1 MIILIR
7 KRHVAYV
14 VLLCCFVAGL
24 SAVLWHGNAAFTAA
38 FAPGEEGASPVV
50 VVDAGHGGEDGGA
63 VAADGTVESGLNLAI
78 ARRVRDLLT
87 FAGVPTTVT
96 REGDAAIYDP
106 GSATLREKKV
116 SDLHNRVALVNE
128 LPGAV
133 LLSIHQ
139 NSLPSSPSTRG
150 AQVFWNRQ
158 EGAEELA
165 SSIQESL
172 NGAVNAG
179 HEKKAAQ
186 VPSSVYLMKE
196 ITAPGVLVECGFLSN
211 AAETEQ
217 LKDPAYQTKLA
228 AAIAAGVLN
237 SDKRRKRKAQPVCSV
252 LFPWEGAMKP
262 KTRFYCTECGNETPK
277 WAGKCPACGAWN
289 TIVEQPQ
296 AARAAGKGASRP
308 AGGGSV
314 RRARPVTE
322 LEADAEIRFSTG
334 MGELDRVLGGGAVKG
349 SLVLV
354 GGAPGIGKSTLMLQI
369 CESLCREN
377 KVLYVSGEESE
388 HQLKLRAKR
397 LDVQSERLFVIS
409 ETSLGDLLESVAA
422 EAPDVLIVD
431 SIQTLYNDALES
443 PAGSVSQ
450 VKDCTMALMQLAKG
464 QGITVFVIGHV
475 NKEGSIAG
483 PKVLE
488 HMVDCVLYFEG
499 DQHTAYRILRAAKNR
514 FGATNEIGVFE
525 MRDSGLVEVENPSE
539 MLLSGRPEDA
549 PGTCVTCVMEG
560 ARPVLAEIQALAV
573 SSPAGNPRRTSNG
586 FDYNRFAMLLA
597 VLEKRGGLK
606 VSACD
611 AYLNIIGGLSLDEP
625 AADLA
630 AVIAL
635 ASSYLDRPVPAD
647 LVAIGEVGLTGELRS
662 VSQLGQRV
670 SEVRRLGFTQCLIP
684 SRRTGELAAP
694 AGLRLIPVRNIGEA
708 IRAALRPSE

>member
-38 FAPGEEGASPVV
+38 FAPEEGTPFTV

-63 VAADGTVESGLNLAI
+63 VAGDGTVESGLNLAI

-165 SSIQESL
+165 SSIQEAL
-172 NGAVNAG
+172 NGAVNAR

-237 SDKRRKRKAQPVCSV
+237 SDKR
-252 LFPWEGAMKP
+252 
-262 KTRFYCTECGNETPK
+262 
-277 WAGKCPACGAWN
+277 
-289 TIVEQPQ
+289 
-296 AARAAGKGASRP
+296 
-308 AGGGSV
+308 
-314 RRARPVTE
+314 
-322 LEADAEIRFSTG
+322 
-334 MGELDRVLGGGAVKG
+334 
-349 SLVLV
+349 
-354 GGAPGIGKSTLMLQI
+354 
-369 CESLCREN
+369 
-377 KVLYVSGEESE
+377 
-388 HQLKLRAKR
+388 
-397 LDVQSERLFVIS
+397 
-409 ETSLGDLLESVAA
+409 
-422 EAPDVLIVD
+422 
-431 SIQTLYNDALES
+431 
-443 PAGSVSQ
+443 
-450 VKDCTMALMQLAKG
+450 
-464 QGITVFVIGHV
+464 
-475 NKEGSIAG
+475 
-483 PKVLE
+483 
-488 HMVDCVLYFEG
+488 
-499 DQHTAYRILRAAKNR
+499 
-514 FGATNEIGVFE
+514 
-525 MRDSGLVEVENPSE
+525 
-539 MLLSGRPEDA
+539 
-549 PGTCVTCVMEG
+549 
-560 ARPVLAEIQALAV
+560 
-573 SSPAGNPRRTSNG
+573 
-586 FDYNRFAMLLA
+586 
-597 VLEKRGGLK
+597 
-606 VSACD
+606 
-611 AYLNIIGGLSLDEP
+611 
-625 AADLA
+625 
-630 AVIAL
+630 
-635 ASSYLDRPVPAD
+635 
-647 LVAIGEVGLTGELRS
+647 
-662 VSQLGQRV
+662 
-670 SEVRRLGFTQCLIP
+670 
-684 SRRTGELAAP
+684 
-694 AGLRLIPVRNIGEA
+694 
-708 IRAALRPSE
+708 

>member
-50 VVDAGHGGEDGGA
+50 VVDGGA

-165 SSIQESL
+165 SSIQEAL

-237 SDKRRKRKAQPVCSV
+237 SDKR
-252 LFPWEGAMKP
+252 
-262 KTRFYCTECGNETPK
+262 
-277 WAGKCPACGAWN
+277 
-289 TIVEQPQ
+289 
-296 AARAAGKGASRP
+296 
-308 AGGGSV
+308 
-314 RRARPVTE
+314 
-322 LEADAEIRFSTG
+322 
-334 MGELDRVLGGGAVKG
+334 
-349 SLVLV
+349 
-354 GGAPGIGKSTLMLQI
+354 
-369 CESLCREN
+369 
-377 KVLYVSGEESE
+377 
-388 HQLKLRAKR
+388 
-397 LDVQSERLFVIS
+397 
-409 ETSLGDLLESVAA
+409 
-422 EAPDVLIVD
+422 
-431 SIQTLYNDALES
+431 
-443 PAGSVSQ
+443 
-450 VKDCTMALMQLAKG
+450 
-464 QGITVFVIGHV
+464 
-475 NKEGSIAG
+475 
-483 PKVLE
+483 
-488 HMVDCVLYFEG
+488 
-499 DQHTAYRILRAAKNR
+499 
-514 FGATNEIGVFE
+514 
-525 MRDSGLVEVENPSE
+525 
-539 MLLSGRPEDA
+539 
-549 PGTCVTCVMEG
+549 
-560 ARPVLAEIQALAV
+560 
-573 SSPAGNPRRTSNG
+573 
-586 FDYNRFAMLLA
+586 
-597 VLEKRGGLK
+597 
-606 VSACD
+606 
-611 AYLNIIGGLSLDEP
+611 
-625 AADLA
+625 
-630 AVIAL
+630 
-635 ASSYLDRPVPAD
+635 
-647 LVAIGEVGLTGELRS
+647 
-662 VSQLGQRV
+662 
-670 SEVRRLGFTQCLIP
+670 
-684 SRRTGELAAP
+684 
-694 AGLRLIPVRNIGEA
+694 
-708 IRAALRPSE
+708 